1 MSEYEIFNDETEVV
15 PEQNKK
21 EKRKIESENKN
32 LVKKIF
38 SLTHI
43 SLFLS
48 VISLLFSFLVAFLP
62 LVSQTMETINAIA
75 ALFFFAFFI
84 GLTGLIIEI
93 FNPAKTKQTVPLLH
107 LVLSIL
113 SIVVSIFCVVGLF

>member
-48 VISLLFSFLVAFLP
+48 VLSLLFSFLVAFLP
-62 LVSQTMETINAIA
+62 LVSYTMETIKAIA

-84 GLTGLIIEI
+84 GLAGLIIEI
-93 FNPAKTKQTVPLLH
+93 FNHAKTKQTVPLLH